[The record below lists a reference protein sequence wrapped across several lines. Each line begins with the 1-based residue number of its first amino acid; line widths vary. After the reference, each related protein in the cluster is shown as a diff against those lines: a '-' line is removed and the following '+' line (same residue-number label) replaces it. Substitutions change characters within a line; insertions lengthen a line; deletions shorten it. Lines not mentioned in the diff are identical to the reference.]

1 MGLSFVAR
9 SDCMGNAKASKSG
22 TSYGKKLPAF
32 LYVCGKRED
41 TINNGCSVGESSRTA
56 LNKDYDIVSYH
67 CSDSCNSL
75 VCKGL

>member
-1 MGLSFVAR
+1 
-9 SDCMGNAKASKSG
+9 MGNAKASVCG
-22 TSYGKKLPAF
+22 TSTIRSSPLF

-41 TINNGCSVGESSRTA
+41 AINDDCSVWESSRTA